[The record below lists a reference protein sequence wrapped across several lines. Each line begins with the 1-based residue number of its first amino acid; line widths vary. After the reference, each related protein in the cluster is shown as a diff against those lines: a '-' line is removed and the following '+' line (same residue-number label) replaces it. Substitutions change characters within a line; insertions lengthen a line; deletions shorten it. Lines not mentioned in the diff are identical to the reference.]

1 MEEALELQYFSLIAQ
16 AGDARSCFIEAI
28 GCAGEGKFEK
38 ANQLLNQGHAAY
50 VNAHKMHSDMIACE
64 AGGQTKYEGLLAM
77 HSEDL
82 MMSAE
87 TFEIIAEQMV
97 DLYRRLQNR

>member
-1 MEEALELQYFSLIAQ
+1 MKDYWP
-16 AGDARSCFIEAI
+16 
-28 GCAGEGKFEK
+28 
-38 ANQLLNQGHAAY
+38 
-50 VNAHKMHSDMIACE
+50 
-64 AGGQTKYEGLLAM
+64 M